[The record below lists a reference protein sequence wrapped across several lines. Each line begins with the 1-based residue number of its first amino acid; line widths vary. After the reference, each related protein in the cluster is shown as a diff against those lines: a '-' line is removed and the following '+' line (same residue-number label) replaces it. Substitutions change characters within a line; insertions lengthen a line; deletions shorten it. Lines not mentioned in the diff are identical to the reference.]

1 MCGFLLSNIKSNDS
15 LNKHS
20 LNNLLKMQSH
30 RGPDVNK
37 YLISDNLIF
46 FHNRL
51 KIIDLSDRANQPFV
65 SKKTGNII
73 IFNGEI
79 YNFKKLKKFLKKRK
93 LETSSDT
100 EVILNLYEKFGDNFV
115 KKLNGIFSFVIYDKR
130 KKIIYSARDR
140 FGIKPLMLYHDRKR
154 IAYSTEIKPIIKII
168 NKKEINLSNIKK
180 YISEGLLY
188 DDNQTF
194 FKNVNYQPASTYFK
208 FSLNSFKFWFL

>member
-1 MCGFLLSNIKSNDS
+1 
-15 LNKHS
+15 
-20 LNNLLKMQSH
+20 
-30 RGPDVNK
+30 
-37 YLISDNLIF
+37 
-46 FHNRL
+46 
-51 KIIDLSDRANQPFV
+51 
-65 SKKTGNII
+65 GNII

-208 FSLNSFKFWFL
+208 FSLNSFKFIKKEKYWKLEKNKKLQCKNFNKFFL